1 MEKIFAPEESREVI
15 RGWLIHARKSWKKHE
30 EAARRLES
38 QYRRVGVASV
48 VLSAVVGT
56 SLFASLEASYEP
68 WIRIIAGILSLS
80 AAVLASLMT
89 FHRYE
94 ERVEKHRT
102 AAVSYK
108 RALRRLEKL
117 HMKLSAGSTLDQ
129 ESRNEIEQELDE
141 IEKFAPVVPDDINR
155 AVEKCFEVYVF
166 VANAEDLRPE
176 QKDRG

>member
-1 MEKIFAPEESREVI
+1 MEKIFAPEESRELI

-48 VLSAVVGT
+48 ALSAVVGT

-68 WIRIIAGILSLS
+68 WVRIIAGLLSLS
-80 AAVLASLMT
+80 ASVLASLIT

-94 ERVEKHRT
+94 ERVEKHRA

-108 RALRRLEKL
+108 AALRKLETMHTML
-117 HMKLSAGSTLDQ
+117 DGQTLDQ
-129 ESRNEIEQELDE
+129 ESSNRIQSELDAL
-141 IEKFAPVVPDDINR
+141 EKSAPVVPDDINR
-155 AVEKCFEVYVF
+155 AVEERYEEYLL
-166 VANAEDLRPE
+166 VAKAEDLRPG
-176 QKDRG
+176 QKDR